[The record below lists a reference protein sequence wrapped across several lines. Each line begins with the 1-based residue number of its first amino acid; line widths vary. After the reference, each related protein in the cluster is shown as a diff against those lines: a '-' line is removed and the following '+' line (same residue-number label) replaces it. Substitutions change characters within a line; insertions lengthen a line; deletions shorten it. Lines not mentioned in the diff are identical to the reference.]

1 MQRDPWS
8 SLSIKGI
15 SMLAQNIYSGSF
27 ACVQKQ
33 GTLLKVST
41 VAWESFSARASELQA
56 GCYKIKSL
64 QYQLLARKVD

>member
-33 GTLLKVST
+33 GTLLKVS
-41 VAWESFSARASELQA
+41 SCLGELQCA
-56 GCYKIKSL
+56 SFRTPGWLLKIKSL